1 MHHRTDARHCG
12 AFQISLENSLV
23 PTEPSAM
30 ASGKR
35 KRAGRELLAQRD
47 SVWESFAI
55 VLSSVQMFFFQQT
68 LGTITA
74 VPIKVPQVSSLQRLA
89 GQGPAVLPQVQN
101 TASKGGLCHFV
112 RILCFCLV
120 PRPGCVST
128 LILQSC
134 VFLQSMKKK
143 FFWEPT
149 DSTMK
154 SYKKSCRVI
163 VEEQNTYGGM

>member
-1 MHHRTDARHCG
+1 MHHRTDACHCG
-12 AFQISLENSLV
+12 AFQISFENSLV

-30 ASGKR
+30 AAGKR

-112 RILCFCLV
+112 RILCTV
-120 PRPGCVST
+120 
-128 LILQSC
+128 
-134 VFLQSMKKK
+134 
-143 FFWEPT
+143 
-149 DSTMK
+149 
-154 SYKKSCRVI
+154 
-163 VEEQNTYGGM
+163 